1 VMLERFT
8 KAARDVVRDAERVA
22 RQASASETRPDHLLL
37 ALLERDGC
45 LALRVLDGLGVPPG
59 ALRTELDRR
68 RSRYGD
74 GLDQDDADALA
85 AIGID
90 LDEVV
95 CRIDRNLGGLRRP
108 GRARFSRGAKKVLEL
123 ALREAIALRH
133 NYIGTEHL
141 LLGLARVDDRC
152 VADSLRHVGLDRAAL
167 REAVADAVRR
177 AG

>member
-1 VMLERFT
+1 MLERFT
-8 KAARDVVRDAERVA
+8 KPARDVVRDAERVA
-22 RQASASETRPDHLLL
+22 REAGASETRPEHLLL
-37 ALLERDGC
+37 ALLGRDGC
-45 LALRVLDGLGVPPG
+45 LALRVLDGLGVSAG
-59 ALRTELDRR
+59 ELRTELDRR
-68 RSRYGD
+68 RSRYVD

-108 GRARFSRGAKKVLEL
+108 GRARFSRGAKKVREL

-133 NYIGTEHL
+133 SYIGTEHL
-141 LLGLARVDDRC
+141 LLGLARIEDRC
-152 VADSLRHVGLDRAAL
+152 VADALRQVGLDRAAL
-167 REAVADAVRR
+167 RKAVAGAVPR